1 MIRTIV
7 LLLGVSMAAAFGG
20 ERIVLRNGDVYDD
33 VRIEAA
39 ANEAYVSI
47 VSESG
52 VTRVPKS
59 ELPEELAA
67 EWGYD
72 RELSRKLIE
81 RESGARLDLAAR
93 EEIRGE
99 VEEFW
104 KRNAVELSLYC
115 FRAGDDGETTAEARR
130 LREFETLR
138 IPTVTAL
145 GNRGLGVEVTKR
157 RSTDLGRIF
166 IEGLP
171 YGYEVGKSVW
181 AVRVGARLQAETVYS
196 EANGYE
202 TLDRSVPVYTADKEA
217 AFLSSIDRR

>member
-1 MIRTIV
+1 MIRTII

-72 RELSRKLIE
+72 REHSRKLIE

-104 KRNAVELSLYC
+104 RRNAVELSLSC
-115 FRAGDDGETTAEARR
+115 FGERDDGGTTAEGLR
-130 LREFETLR
+130 LGEFETMR
-138 IPTVTAL
+138 VPTVTAL

-157 RSTDLGRIF
+157 RRTALGRIF

-171 YGYEVGKSVW
+171 DGYEAGKSIW
-181 AVRVGARLQAETVYS
+181 AVRIGTRTQAETVYS

-202 TLDRSVPVYTADKEA
+202 TVERSVPVYTVDKEA
-217 AFLSSIDRR
+217 AFLSSLSRE

>member
-1 MIRTIV
+1 
-7 LLLGVSMAAAFGG
+7 MAAAFAG
-20 ERIVLRNGDVYDD
+20 ERVVLRNGDVYED

-39 ANEAYVSI
+39 VNAAYVSL
-47 VSESG
+47 VSECG

-59 ELPEELAA
+59 ELPEDLAA

-72 RELSRKLIE
+72 RERSQELIE
-81 RESGARLDLAAR
+81 RESGARLELATR

-104 KRNAVELSLYC
+104 KRNAVEISLSC
-115 FRAGDDGETTAEARR
+115 FGEGDNGETTAEALR
-130 LREFETLR
+130 LGEFETVR
-138 IPTVTAL
+138 VPTVTAL

-157 RSTDLGRIF
+157 RRVAVGRIF

-171 YGYEVGKSVW
+171 AGYEAGRPVW
-181 AVRVGARLQAETVYS
+181 AVRIGTRLQNETVYS

-202 TLDRSVPVYTADKEA
+202 TLERSIPVFTADKEA
-217 AFLSSIDRR
+217 AFLTSLSRE